1 MLDPARWED
10 TTTYLALD
18 LRALLVDIEREV
30 NVVRQALV
38 TARLQYAAQADEVR
52 LTHWQDSVA
61 AQERAIDLECRLAH
75 NVIEQTEADLQQL
88 LDERSL
94 VRLLVETDGTR

>member
-1 MLDPARWED
+1 MLDSARWQD
-10 TTTYLALD
+10 TSVYLAQD
-18 LRALLVDIEREV
+18 LRGLLVDIEREV

-38 TARLQYAAQADEVR
+38 TARLQYSAQADEVR
-52 LTHWQDSVA
+52 LMHWQDSVA

-75 NVIEQTEADLQQL
+75 NVIEQAEADLQQL

-94 VRLLVETDGTR
+94 VRLLVETNGSR